1 MRTIDLDSLEIFRAV
16 VSEGGVIRAAG
27 RLNRVQSN
35 VTTRIRQLEE
45 RLGQKLF
52 LRDGRSL
59 ALAPAGRKLL
69 PYAERLLRLAE
80 EAESELRSEQ
90 PLGTFRL
97 GSLESTAGSRLP
109 SVLSR
114 FHKRYPGVVV
124 ELVSGTT
131 GALIKRVEAFD
142 IEAAFVSQPFST
154 EGLETLAVFEEE
166 LVLITAHSVE
176 TVTRPGDL
184 AGSTL
189 IAFAQGCSY
198 RRLLEQ
204 WLGKG
209 GVVPARSLEFSS
221 YQAMIACVAAGT
233 GFAVVP
239 LSVLKA
245 LRATADVRQ
254 HALPERIRRNRTH
267 LVWRGAPSV
276 ALMRLIEMV
285 GKGSA

>member
-1 MRTIDLDSLEIFRAV
+1 MRTIDLDSLEIFRTV

-27 RLNRVQSN
+27 KLNRVQSN

-52 LRDGRSL
+52 LRQGRSL

-69 PYAERLLRLAE
+69 PYADRLLRLAE
-80 EAESELRSEQ
+80 EAEGELRSEV
-90 PLGTFRL
+90 PVGTFRL

-109 SVLSR
+109 PVLSR
-114 FHKRYPGVVV
+114 FHKLYPGVVV

-131 GALIKRVEAFD
+131 GALLKRLEAFD
-142 IEAAFVSQPFST
+142 VEAAFVSQPFSAT
-154 EGLETLAVFEEE
+154 GFETMAVFEEE
-166 LVLITAHSVE
+166 LVLITGRSVAS
-176 TVTRPGDL
+176 VTRPADL
-184 AGSTL
+184 AGATL

-198 RRLLEQ
+198 RRVLEQ

-209 GVVPARSLEFSS
+209 GVLPSRSLEFSS

-233 GFAVVP
+233 GFAIVP

-254 HALPERIRRNRTH
+254 HALPERLRANRTH
-267 LVWRGAPSV
+267 LVWRGTPSV
-276 ALMRLIEMV
+276 ALARLIEML
-285 GKGSA
+285 STR

>member
-1 MRTIDLDSLEIFRAV
+1 MRTIDLDSLEIFRTV

-27 RLNRVQSN
+27 KLNRVQSN

-52 LRDGRSL
+52 LRQGRSL

-69 PYAERLLRLAE
+69 PYADRLLRLAE
-80 EAESELRSEQ
+80 EAEGELRSDL
-90 PLGTFRL
+90 PIGTFRL

-109 SVLSR
+109 PVLSR
-114 FHKRYPGVVV
+114 FHKLFPGVVV

-131 GALIKRVEAFD
+131 DALLKRLEAFD
-142 IEAAFVSQPFST
+142 VEAAFVSQPFSAT
-154 EGLETLAVFEEE
+154 GFETMPVFEEE
-166 LVLITAHSVE
+166 LVLITGRSVAS
-176 TVTRPGDL
+176 VTRPGDL
-184 AGSTL
+184 AGATL

-198 RRLLEQ
+198 RRVLEH

-209 GVVPARSLEFSS
+209 GVLPSRSLEFSS

-233 GFAVVP
+233 GFAIVP

-254 HALPERIRRNRTH
+254 HALPERIRANRTH
-267 LVWRGAPSV
+267 LVWRGTPSV
-276 ALMRLIEMV
+276 ALARLIEML
-285 GKGSA
+285 GKG

>member
-1 MRTIDLDSLEIFRAV
+1 MRTIDLDSLEIFRTV

-27 RLNRVQSN
+27 KLNRVQSN

-45 RLGQKLF
+45 RLGHKLF
-52 LRDGRSL
+52 LRQGRSL

-69 PYAERLLRLAE
+69 PYADRLLRLAE
-80 EAESELRSEQ
+80 EAEGELRSEA
-90 PLGTFRL
+90 PVGTFRL

-109 SVLSR
+109 PVLSR
-114 FHKRYPGVVV
+114 FHKLYPGVVV

-131 GALIKRVEAFD
+131 DALLKRLEAFD
-142 IEAAFVSQPFST
+142 VEAAFVSQPFSAT
-154 EGLETLAVFEEE
+154 GFETMPVFEEE
-166 LVLITAHSVE
+166 LVLITGRSVAS
-176 TVTRPGDL
+176 VTRPCDL
-184 AGSTL
+184 AGATL

-198 RRLLEQ
+198 RRVLEQ

-209 GVVPARSLEFSS
+209 GVLPSRSLEFSS

-233 GFAVVP
+233 GFAIVP

-254 HALPERIRRNRTH
+254 HALPERIRANRTH
-267 LVWRGAPSV
+267 LVWRGTPSV
-276 ALMRLIEMV
+276 ALARLIEML
-285 GKGSA
+285 GKG

>member
-1 MRTIDLDSLEIFRAV
+1 MRTIDLDSLEIFRTV

-27 RLNRVQSN
+27 KLNRVQSN

-52 LRDGRSL
+52 VRQGRSL

-69 PYAERLLRLAE
+69 PYADRLLRLAE
-80 EAESELRSEQ
+80 EAESELRSDV
-90 PLGTFRL
+90 PIGTFRL

-109 SVLSR
+109 PVLSR
-114 FHKRYPGVVV
+114 YHKLYPGVVV

-131 GALIKRVEAFD
+131 GALLGRLAAFEV
-142 IEAAFVSQPFST
+142 EAAFVSQPFSADGF
-154 EGLETLAVFEEE
+154 ESLAVFEEE
-166 LVLITAHSVE
+166 LVLITARSVAS
-176 TVTRPGDL
+176 VVRPGDL
-184 AGSTL
+184 AGATL

-209 GVVPARSLEFSS
+209 GVLPSRSLEFSS

-233 GFAVVP
+233 GYAIVP
-239 LSVLKA
+239 LSVLKS

-254 HALPERIRRNRTH
+254 HALPERMRANRTH
-267 LVWRGAPSV
+267 LVWRGTPSV
-276 ALMRLIEMV
+276 ALGRLIEML
-285 GKGSA
+285 GKG